1 MSTARI
7 VTCPACQ
14 GPSVYAPDNAY
25 RPFCSRRCKEH
36 DFGAWANEEHRLPQA
51 PSSDELD
58 PDQDL
63 ERDLGAASDR
73 GLGTGVRPALGVNW
87 VGPLGPLGPL
97 DPLGLGA
104 EGLPPLLGGSEESE
118 GSEGA
123 EPPPKRLQ

>member
-63 ERDLGAASDR
+63 ERDLGAASD
-73 GLGTGVRPALGVNW
+73 LGWDPGVRSALGVNG
-87 VGPLGPLGPL
+87 VGPLSLGP
-97 DPLGLGA
+97 D
-104 EGLPPLLGGSEESE
+104 GLPPLPGGSA
-118 GSEGA
+118 GA
-123 EPPPKRLQ
+123 QPTLKRLQ